1 MKPHR
6 PSNDRVWGGFTLIEM
21 SLVIFLLIAM
31 MSTGLF
37 FSSKIGEWRRAR
49 AASET
54 LRGVY
59 VAQRMY
65 LADYP
70 VTPVSALT
78 QARLLKYLPNHPSS
92 FPTIAALDGRTLQIK
107 VNVSPPVIDSGD
119 GTAYDP
125 SGNPTD
131 SLWDVGE

>member
-1 MKPHR
+1 MKPLR
-6 PSNDRVWGGFTLIEM
+6 PSNDRVLGGFTLIEM
-21 SLVIFLLIAM
+21 SLVIFILITL

-49 AASET
+49 EASET

-70 VTPVSALT
+70 VTPISSLT
-78 QARLLKYLPNHPSS
+78 KARLLKYLPNHPSS
-92 FPTIAALDGRTLQIK
+92 FPTVKALDGRTLQIK
-107 VNVSPPVIDSGD
+107 VNVSPPVINAGD